1 MEQNF
6 KLLNVSLSQESFQ
19 IKSILEI
26 VLITLRQIFQK
37 KKKFL
42 YYIIRT
48 HKFSFKSEFSILN
61 KFPWRH
67 CSNTLASHRVRM

>member
-37 KKKFL
+37 KKNF
-42 YYIIRT
+42 YIILYVHT
-48 HKFSFKSEFSILN
+48 N
-61 KFPWRH
+61 FP
-67 CSNTLASHRVRM
+67 SNQNFQY

>member
-26 VLITLRQIFQK
+26 VLITLRQK
-37 KKKFL
+37 KNF
-42 YYIIRT
+42 YIILYVHT
-48 HKFSFKSEFSILN
+48 N
-61 KFPWRH
+61 FP
-67 CSNTLASHRVRM
+67 SNQNFQY